1 MQLPDGETGVVYS
14 EAADVVA
21 LGSVERLAIQL
32 QIPATAEGG
41 RLARRLPAPS
51 RYAYNATAPTA
62 PGRR

>member
-41 RLARRLPAPS
+41 RLARRRPAPS
-51 RYAYNATAPTA
+51 GYP
-62 PGRR
+62 